1 MNRVNLLKFFYA
13 CTPKINFM
21 EVFYMKGIIFN
32 LNNNIKNIDG
42 YNFIINML
50 KNLNIPWI
58 ELKNDSIYDF
68 YETPIDIENCIFIS
82 DSQENLNLAQNLNIK
97 YAIKLNSDKNNSKD
111 KHYIKNLYD
120 LYNKYF
126 NTLFLN

>member
-1 MNRVNLLKFFYA
+1 
-13 CTPKINFM
+13 M
-21 EVFYMKGIIFN
+21 EVVYMKGIIFN
-32 LNNNIKNIDG
+32 LNNNIKNIEG
-42 YNFIINML
+42 YNFMINML

-68 YETPIDIENCIFIS
+68 DETPIDIENCIFVS

>member
-1 MNRVNLLKFFYA
+1 MNRVNLLKFYYA
-13 CTPKINFM
+13 YTPKINFM

-111 KHYIKNLYD
+111 KHDIKNLYD
-120 LYNKYF
+120 LFNKYF

>member
-1 MNRVNLLKFFYA
+1 
-13 CTPKINFM
+13 M

-42 YNFIINML
+42 YNFMINML

-97 YAIKLNSDKNNSKD
+97 YTIKLNSDKNNSKD
-111 KHYIKNLYD
+111 KHDIKNLES
-120 LYNKYF
+120 LNF
-126 NTLFLN
+126 FL

>member
-1 MNRVNLLKFFYA
+1 
-13 CTPKINFM
+13 
-21 EVFYMKGIIFN
+21 MKGIIFN

-68 YETPIDIENCIFIS
+68 YETPIDIENW
-82 DSQENLNLAQNLNIK
+82 AQNLNIK

-111 KHYIKNLYD
+111 KHDIKNLYD

>member
-1 MNRVNLLKFFYA
+1 
-13 CTPKINFM
+13 
-21 EVFYMKGIIFN
+21 MKGIIFN

-111 KHYIKNLYD
+111 KHDIKNLYD

-126 NTLFLN
+126 NTLFFIRIWCLQFLIFLYLYI

>member
-1 MNRVNLLKFFYA
+1 
-13 CTPKINFM
+13 
-21 EVFYMKGIIFN
+21 MKGIIFN

-82 DSQENLNLAQNLNIK
+82 DSQENINIK

-111 KHYIKNLYD
+111 KHDIKNLYD

>member
-1 MNRVNLLKFFYA
+1 
-13 CTPKINFM
+13 
-21 EVFYMKGIIFN
+21 MKGIIFN
-32 LNNNIKNIDG
+32 LNNNIKTIDG

-82 DSQENLNLAQNLNIK
+82 DSQENLNLAQDLNIK

>member
-1 MNRVNLLKFFYA
+1 
-13 CTPKINFM
+13 
-21 EVFYMKGIIFN
+21 MKGIIFN

-97 YAIKLNSDKNNSKD
+97 YAINEIDVVINCVIYKLQKVLLSFSLLSLTYATCLLAYICIPRAPNN
-111 KHYIKNLYD
+111 IK
-120 LYNKYF
+120 
-126 NTLFLN
+126 

>member
-1 MNRVNLLKFFYA
+1 
-13 CTPKINFM
+13 
-21 EVFYMKGIIFN
+21 MKGIIFN

-68 YETPIDIENCIFIS
+68 YEIPIDIENCIFIS

-97 YAIKLNSDKNNSKD
+97 YAIKLNTDKNNSKD

>member
-1 MNRVNLLKFFYA
+1 MNRVNLLKFYYA
-13 CTPKINFM
+13 YTTKINFM

-50 KNLNIPWI
+50 KNLHIPWI

-111 KHYIKNLYD
+111 KHDIKNLYD

>member
-13 CTPKINFM
+13 YTPKINFM

-32 LNNNIKNIDG
+32 LNNNIKNIEG
-42 YNFIINML
+42 YNFMINIL
-50 KNLNIPWI
+50 KNLNIPWL
-58 ELKNDSIYDF
+58 ELKNASIYNLD
-68 YETPIDIENCIFIS
+68 ETPIDIENCIFIS
-82 DSQENLNLAQNLNIK
+82 DSKENLNLAQNLNIK
-97 YAIKLNSDKNNSKD
+97 YIIQLNSDKNVSEN
-111 KHYIKNLYD
+111 KHDIRNLYD

>member
-1 MNRVNLLKFFYA
+1 MNRVNLLKFYYA
-13 CTPKINFM
+13 YTTKINFM

-32 LNNNIKNIDG
+32 LNNNIKTIDG

-97 YAIKLNSDKNNSKD
+97 YAIKLNTDKNNSKD
-111 KHYIKNLYD
+111 KQ
-120 LYNKYF
+120 
-126 NTLFLN
+126 

>member
-1 MNRVNLLKFFYA
+1 MNRVNLLNFFYA
-13 CTPKINFM
+13 YTSQINFM

-111 KHYIKNLYD
+111 KHDIKNLYD